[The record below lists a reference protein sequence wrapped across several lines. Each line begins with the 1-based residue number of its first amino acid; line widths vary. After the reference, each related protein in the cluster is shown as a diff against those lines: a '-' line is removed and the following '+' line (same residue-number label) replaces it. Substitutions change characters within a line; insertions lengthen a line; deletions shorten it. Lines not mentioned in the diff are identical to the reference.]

1 MVNMKITSIQQT
13 ASNKKDVY
21 QISLTSCTC
30 PDYVFRQLAKNG
42 KCKHI
47 KALDKLNENMIYLE
61 GVEALL
67 PIVNK
72 LLEVKQ

>member
-1 MVNMKITSIQQT
+1 MKITAIQQT

-21 QISLTSCTC
+21 EVSLISCTC

-47 KALDKLNENMIYLE
+47 KALDRLNANLVFLE

-72 LLEVKQ
+72 LLEVNQ

>member
-1 MVNMKITSIQQT
+1 MKIKTLEIES
-13 ASNKKDVY
+13 SNKKDVY
-21 QISLTSCTC
+21 EVSLISCTC

-47 KALDKLNENMIYLE
+47 KALDRLNANLVFLE